1 MKFGI
6 KGFIKLSFIDWPGKI
21 ASVIFLGGCNFRCPA
36 CHNSDLVLNQDALD
50 DMPFASCLDTMN
62 QRGRWIDGVTVTGGE
77 PTLNP
82 NLIDLLEMLKSNGLS
97 VKLDTNGS
105 RPQILKQILAAGL
118 VDAVF
123 MDVKAPLTTE
133 EYSRITGIK
142 ADLTKIRK
150 SIELLKSGEIEV
162 VFRTTVV
169 PGIVQEAQLRA
180 IRKQLGD
187 VNCYLVQPFRN
198 VKTLEPMFGALKEFS
213 LQRFEQMKAEFEVTP
228 AQRYRISA

>member
-1 MKFGI
+1 MQFGI

-36 CHNSDLVLNQDALD
+36 CHNPELVLNQDALD
-50 DMPFASCLDTMN
+50 SIPLASCLDTMN

-82 NLIDLLEMLKSNGLS
+82 NLIDLLETLKSNGFS

-105 RPQILKQILAAGL
+105 RPQVLKQILAAGL

-133 EYSRITGIK
+133 EYSRIAGTKI
-142 ADLTKIRK
+142 DVVKIRK
-150 SIELLKSGEIEV
+150 SIDLLQGSGIEV

-169 PGIVQEAQLRA
+169 PGLVQEAQLRA
-180 IRKQLGD
+180 IRQQLGD
-187 VNCYLVQPFRN
+187 VNCYMVQPFRN
-198 VKTLEPMFGALKEFS
+198 MKTLDASFGALKEFS
-213 LQRFEQMKAEFEVTP
+213 LQRFEQMRVEFEVAP
-228 AQRYRISA
+228 VQRYRISA